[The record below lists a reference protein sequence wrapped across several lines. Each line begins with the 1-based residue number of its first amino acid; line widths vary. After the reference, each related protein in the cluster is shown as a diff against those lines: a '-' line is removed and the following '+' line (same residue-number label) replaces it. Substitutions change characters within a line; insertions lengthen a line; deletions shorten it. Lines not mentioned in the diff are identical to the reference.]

1 MRLILCG
8 KNDSAVEALEFLRE
22 RGDEV
27 LVVGIQSDAGR
38 DGWQRSLVAAA
49 RALGVTCEQPAKIN
63 DPATIARLAAWRP
76 DRLVSIQYDQI
87 LKEPFFRGIG
97 CPCLNLHFALLP
109 RNRGVAPIA
118 WAILEGD
125 RETGA
130 TLHHMLVDIDAGDV
144 VAQRAVPIAA
154 TDTGRVLYDK
164 VNRAAVELFRE
175 AYPFGPALLARRI
188 PQDPSIAT
196 YHWNGDFDFSRRDV
210 DWSMEAARLQR
221 WLRALIFPPF
231 QYPLLELGGRKLA
244 ITAVGGEV
252 RPGRAAPG
260 TLLAASPAALEI
272 AAQGGSVRILG
283 CAEPADGGA
292 RPIPLSELATH
303 ARAGSVLAS
312 THGKS

>member
-8 KNDSAVEALEFLRE
+8 KNDSAALALEFLRE

-27 LVVGIQSDAGR
+27 LVVGIQSDGGK

-49 RALGVTCEQPAKIN
+49 RALGVACEQPKIN

-76 DRLVSIQYDQI
+76 DLLVSIQYDQI
-87 LKEPFFRGIG
+87 LKGPFFAGIG

-118 WAILEGD
+118 WALLEGD
-125 RETGA
+125 DETGA

-144 VAQRAVPIAA
+144 VAQRAVAIGT

-164 VNRAAVELFRE
+164 VSRAAVELFRE
-175 AYPFGPALLARRI
+175 EYPFGPALLARRL
-188 PQDPSIAT
+188 PQDPRVAT

-210 DWSMEAARLQR
+210 DWTSEAARLQR

-231 QYPLLELGGRKLA
+231 QYPLFELGGRKLA

-252 RPGRAAPG
+252 RAARAVQG
-260 TLLAASPAALEI
+260 TLLSASPAGLEI
-272 AAQGGSVRILG
+272 AAQGGSLRILG
-283 CAEPADGGA
+283 CAEPAEGGV
-292 RPIPLSELATH
+292 RPLPLSEVAAL
-303 ARAGSVLAS
+303 ARAGSLL
-312 THGKS
+312 TTQKKT